1 MIKTKSKINFYALD
15 VNFTPEKIIL
25 QVFSD
30 KEGKLSDFLPTKTEL
45 SL

>member
-1 MIKTKSKINFYALD
+1 VLD

-30 KEGKLSDFLPTKTEL
+30 KEDKLSDFLPTKTEL